1 MVCGPEDD
9 LGDQGREQPDSPGA
23 SAGQSD
29 QHPLGPLV
37 WRERLQ
43 RPALG
48 RLVALALFAA
58 CASGLVMAA
67 WLDPDAPAYGTHR
80 TLGLGPCGFLVRTG
94 FPCPTC
100 GMTTSCCLTV
110 RGRLGA
116 AFYAQPLGPF
126 LVLAA
131 ALGGLG
137 CLVVAATGQTWMVNW
152 YRISPLLVVWIVGLA
167 FILAWGIKIAVGLL
181 DGSLPA
187 RSF

>member
-1 MVCGPEDD
+1 MMIIAVRSSVAVAPE
-9 LGDQGREQPDSPGA
+9 LKSATAWRKA
-23 SAGQSD
+23 SRICPAGSWWWARIT
-29 QHPLGPLV
+29 PITRAVPNNS
-37 WRERLQ
+37 
-43 RPALG
+43 
-48 RLVALALFAA
+48 LALLAA

-116 AFYAQPLGPF
+116 AFYAQPLGR
-126 LVLAA
+126 
-131 ALGGLG
+131 LG
-137 CLVVAATGQTWMVNW
+137 CLVVAATGRTWMVNW